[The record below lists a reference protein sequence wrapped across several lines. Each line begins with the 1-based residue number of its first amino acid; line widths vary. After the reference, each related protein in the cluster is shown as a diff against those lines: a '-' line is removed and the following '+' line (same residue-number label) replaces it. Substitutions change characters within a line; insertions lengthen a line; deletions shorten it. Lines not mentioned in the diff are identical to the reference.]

1 MSKARPGLGPWGP
14 IAPPSEADMAVTQGD
29 RIRKAIDMHGT
40 WLDNLE
46 MGQRLLKERQEMLTK
61 RLDALS
67 ARVDALQPKQGLGD
81 DELEDGDMTMISVPD
96 RLWLKQNRIDSQVN
110 EIRSLEKQVST
121 LLKRVASSQQDL
133 VACPAC
139 DGECYDSSRDGLW
152 DDEPPYQ
159 VACDLCKGV
168 GQVEEHV
175 AAYVQKRAIV
185 EARLWDRYCE
195 ATRVATAQ
203 KRPDPLKR
211 FPPEP
216 MPTAAPQP
224 EKWQTHEEES

>member
-67 ARVDALQPKQGLGD
+67 ARVDALQPKQ
-81 DELEDGDMTMISVPD
+81 DMVP
-96 RLWLKQNRIDSQVN
+96 
-110 EIRSLEKQVST
+110 
-121 LLKRVASSQQDL
+121 
-133 VACPAC
+133 CPAC
-139 DGECYDSSRDGLW
+139 DGKCYDSSRDGLW

-168 GQVEEHV
+168 GQVEEYV

-195 ATRVATAQ
+195 ATRAATA
-203 KRPDPLKR
+203 
-211 FPPEP
+211 
-216 MPTAAPQP
+216 
-224 EKWQTHEEES
+224 